1 MSNMTIII
9 EEIRKCSEALTKI
22 AEVLSDNLEEASS
35 VQETPSVQ
43 ETSEAM
49 ATEPKKKITLETVR
63 AALAEKSRSGF
74 SVEVK
79 ALIRKFGAEKLSDI
93 DESRFAEVLAEAEAI
108 V

>member
-9 EEIRKCSEALTKI
+9 EEIRKCGEALTKI
-22 AEVLSDNLEEASS
+22 ADVLSDNLEEASS
-35 VQETPSVQ
+35 VQETS
-43 ETSEAM
+43 ETM
-49 ATEPKKKITLETVR
+49 ATEPKKKITLEAVR

-74 SVEVK
+74 TAEVK
-79 ALIRKFGAEKLSDI
+79 VLIRKFGAEKLSDI

>member
-9 EEIRKCSEALTKI
+9 EEIRKCGEALTKI
-22 AEVLSDNLEEASS
+22 ADVLSAPNISE
-35 VQETPSVQ
+35 ETPSVQ

-49 ATEPKKKITLETVR
+49 ATEPKEKVTLEEVR

-74 SVEVK
+74 TAEVK
-79 ALIRKFGAEKLSDI
+79 ALIKKFGAEKLSDI